1 MRKSKIKKK
10 THLEEAVELFKDHGN
25 VKVVAEILCERYG
38 ESMEHSNVENHR
50 KKISS
55 WLNSGESPIKKDPN
69 FDNFSET
76 NQYSSSSS
84 SERVNTVPSAIKE
97 DGTYMS
103 ITEYCEAYGIPEEH
117 VKTFKLITHSGRGA
131 YYNIASHTLKGKA
144 DFENFYDKLIEE
156 ISLLPNLPK
165 TISRK
170 LPKVLGSKQN
180 LNKKGDSINSKH
192 LFVVDPADC
201 HIGKLA
207 SPTETGDT
215 YNREIAV
222 KRILEGV
229 DGLIQ
234 KSRGF
239 DIDKVLF
246 IGGNDIL
253 HIDTPAKTT
262 TSGTNQDVDGMWYDN
277 FLVAKDV
284 YIKVIDKLLQIADVH
299 FMFNPSNHDWTHGF
313 FLADVIKTYYKDCE
327 NITFDTSIRH
337 RKYFTYYDN
346 LIGTTHGDGAKIA
359 DLGSLMAH
367 EASDWSKCKR
377 RYIYTHHVHHKTSKD
392 LIGVTVESVRSPSGT
407 DGWHDRKGYTGVP
420 KAVEGFLHHKTQGQ
434 VARLTHIF

>member
-1 MRKSKIKKK
+1 MKSKIKKK
-10 THLEEAVELFKDHGN
+10 IHLDEAIELFKHHGS
-25 VKVVAEILCERYG
+25 VKVVAEILCEKYG
-38 ESMEHSNVENHR
+38 ESNVENHR
-50 KKISS
+50 KKVSA
-55 WLNSGESPIKKDPN
+55 WLNQGDNALKKDPN
-69 FDNFSET
+69 FDNYSET
-76 NQYSSSSS
+76 NQYSSY
-84 SERVNTVPSAIKE
+84 SESVNTVPSAIKE

-117 VKTFKLITHSGRGA
+117 VKSFKLVTHSGKGA

-144 DFENFYDKLIEE
+144 DFENFYDKLLEE
-156 ISLLPNLPK
+156 ISLLPNLPRVIK
-165 TISRK
+165 RRE
-170 LPKVLGSKQN
+170 LL
-180 LNKKGDSINSKH
+180 LEEEEEEDYH
-192 LFVVDPADC
+192 LLVVDPADC

-239 DIDKVLF
+239 NIDKVLF

-313 FLADVIKTYYKDCE
+313 FLADVIKTYYKDCK

-337 RKYFTYYDN
+337 RKYFTYHDN

-392 LIGVTVESVRSPSGT
+392 LIGVTVESVRSLVAQMVGT
-407 DGWHDRKGYTGVP
+407 TERV
-420 KAVEGFLHHKTQGQ
+420 TQ
-434 VARLTHIF
+434 VS